1 MGPAAPSR
9 QLRRAAPTGCSLG
22 HGMIEAGIEDHCLI
36 PNVGSGLVVPGL
48 GVEVGPDGLG
58 QADLAMSPLSR
69 RYLRIG
75 F

>member
-1 MGPAAPSR
+1 
-9 QLRRAAPTGCSLG
+9 
-22 HGMIEAGIEDHCLI
+22 MIEAGIEDHCLI